1 MRIPF
6 QINSVNKS
14 LLGILHISENQQAK
28 KIVLIMCYGLN
39 GNRVEQHRMS
49 VKLGEVC
56 EKKGINLV
64 RFDYTDV
71 GISEGSFENS
81 KLSDRVQ
88 NAIDVITFVKGCFNE
103 AIDIY
108 LIGFSDGARIAVNS
122 IERMPDCK
130 GVILW
135 NPIVNIEG
143 QQNVQ
148 KTMAKEENRIL
159 LDKRTHKPYKPL
171 FGDKL
176 GLVMLRE
183 LSTDNSAMLLKKD
196 YKKLFVFGE
205 KDVFTKEI
213 RQYFYDH
220 RDEYPNSDFI
230 IIRNAGHLFSDRKFE
245 NEVIAKSTNY
255 AI

>member
-28 KIVLIMCYGLN
+28 KTVLIMCYGLN

-49 VKLGEVC
+49 VKLGEVS
-56 EKKGINLV
+56 EKNGINLV

-81 KLSDRVQ
+81 KLSDRVR
-88 NAIDVITFVKGCFNE
+88 NVIDVITFVKGCFNE

-122 IERMPDCK
+122 IDRMSDCK

-143 QQNVQ
+143 RQNVQ
-148 KTMAKEENRIL
+148 KTKAKEENRIL

-183 LSTDNSAMLLKKD
+183 LSADKSAMLLKKG

-205 KDVFTKEI
+205 KDAFTKEI
-213 RQYFYDH
+213 RQYFYRH
-220 RDEYPNSDFI
+220 REEYPNSDFVVI
-230 IIRNAGHLFSDRKFE
+230 QNAGHLFSDRISE
-245 NEVIAKSTNY
+245 NEVITESINY
-255 AI
+255 VM